1 MAFHFQLAALLRLR
15 QSVER
20 QRTLQLQ
27 EANLHITRVK
37 TKLAEVDQ
45 SLKDSA
51 ETGETALH
59 AGRTGAEIQFT
70 LLVRENLQR
79 MRLEF
84 LSEISKLEVV
94 RQKALLEY
102 QKAYRDREMLETLR
116 LCQRRV
122 YQQEELRRQQQEL
135 DAAYLLQRWHR
146 RD

>member
-1 MAFHFQLAALLRLR
+1 MAFHFALAALLRLR

-20 QRTLQLQ
+20 QRTLQMQ
-27 EANLHITRVK
+27 EANLQVARANA
-37 TKLAEVDQ
+37 KLAEVDQ
-45 SLKDSA
+45 SLKDSS

-59 AGRTGAEIQFT
+59 AGRTGAEIQFS

-79 MRLEF
+79 LRLEF

-94 RQKALLEY
+94 RQKALVEY
-102 QKAYRDREMLETLR
+102 QKAYRDREVLETLR
-116 LCQRRV
+116 RRQRQV